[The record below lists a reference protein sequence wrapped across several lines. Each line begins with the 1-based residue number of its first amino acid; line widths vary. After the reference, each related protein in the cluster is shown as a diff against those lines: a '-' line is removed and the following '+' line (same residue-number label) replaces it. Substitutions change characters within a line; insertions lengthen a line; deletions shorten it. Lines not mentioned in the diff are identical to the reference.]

1 MDFSES
7 PVIAAVRDD
16 EGFDKVI
23 LSTVEFVFFLNSDLL
38 TLKEKI
44 KKCHDAGKKIFVHVD
59 FTEGLGKDKVGMEA
73 LFRFKADGVIT
84 TRGGIVKA
92 AKEAGLSTI
101 QRFFIVDSH
110 SFDTAIESVKA
121 SHPDMIEVMPA
132 LVSREI
138 KRLKE
143 KLKIPVIAGGLIEE
157 KSEIYQALSSGASAV
172 STGKWELWE

>member
-1 MDFSES
+1 MDFSDS
-7 PVIAAVRDD
+7 PVIAAVREDI
-16 EGFDKVI
+16 GFEKA
-23 LSTVEFVFFLNSDLL
+23 LSSTVGVVFLLNSDLL

-44 KKCHDAGKKIFVHVD
+44 KKCHDAGKKIFIHVD

-73 LFRFKADGVIT
+73 LARFGASGVIT
-84 TRGGIVKA
+84 TRSGIVKA

-110 SFDTAIESVKA
+110 SFDTAIESVKSA
-121 SHPDMIEVMPA
+121 HPDMIEVMPA

-157 KSEIYQALSSGASAV
+157 KNEIYQALSSGASAV